1 MLHRLP
7 GMRIHAFNTKNTI
20 IAAASQKIE
29 NPCKASAY
37 PGSFFGSTPTC
48 IAHCKLV
55 HTPSILMLYKSSR
68 TLNTKPTTKAI
79 PTIKIAILSGKPV

>member
-7 GMRIHAFNTKNTI
+7 GMRIHAFRTMNAI
-20 IAAASQKIE
+20 IATTSQKIK

-68 TLNTKPTTKAI
+68 TLNTKPTTRATPI
-79 PTIKIAILSGKPV
+79 IKIAILSGKSM

>member
-1 MLHRLP
+1 MTYTRAAMLHRLP
-7 GMRIHAFNTKNTI
+7 GMRIHAFNTKNAI

-48 IAHCKLV
+48 IAR
-55 HTPSILMLYKSSR
+55 YKSSR